1 MNFEVVLQL
10 TALAGVVIAGPLVIG
25 LLALRKGNL

>member
-1 MNFEVVLQL
+1 MNFEVLLQL
-10 TALAGVVIAGPLVIG
+10 LSLAFVVISGPLVIG

>member
-10 TALAGVVIAGPLVIG
+10 SALAAVVIAGPLVIG

>member
-1 MNFEVVLQL
+1 MNLELVFQL
-10 TALAGVVIAGPLVIG
+10 TALAAIILAGPLVIG

>member
-1 MNFEVVLQL
+1 MNLEIIAQLAIVALIVL
-10 TALAGVVIAGPLVIG
+10 AGPLVIG

>member
-1 MNFEVVLQL
+1 MNLEIIIQL
-10 TALAGVVIAGPLVIG
+10 SALAAIVAAGPLVIG

>member
-1 MNFEVVLQL
+1 MNLEVVAQL
-10 TALAGVVIAGPLVIG
+10 TSLAFIVLAGPLVIG